1 MGFLGLAPPGK
12 PNYLPAAA
20 AAAAAKSLQS
30 CRTLCLPS
38 TVQMLIGC
46 EWGGAG
52 RLEQRGTR
60 GPKALDFCSPASIR
74 VPYSI
79 FSIKYMGISSQILF
93 YNVSVASARKVWEMC
108 KHLYNSYNHYL
119 IKSHLVRRRY
129 ISVLDGDDGFT
140 GVYLLKTPRVVY
152 NKYVL
157 LFTFQSY
164 FSNVSGII
172 PNILLWLL

>member
-1 MGFLGLAPPGK
+1 
-12 PNYLPAAA
+12 
-20 AAAAAKSLQS
+20 
-30 CRTLCLPS
+30 
-38 TVQMLIGC
+38 
-46 EWGGAG
+46 
-52 RLEQRGTR
+52 
-60 GPKALDFCSPASIR
+60 
-74 VPYSI
+74 
-79 FSIKYMGISSQILF
+79 
-93 YNVSVASARKVWEMC
+93 MC

-119 IKSHLVRRRY
+119 IKSRLVHRRY

-140 GVYLLKTPRVVY
+140 DVYLLKTPRVVY